1 MKTIYKSD
9 GEMFDTPA
17 AVDRDSGILYLNP
30 KLWFKLTPFQ
40 RKFVKLHE
48 YGHYYLDTAIE
59 EEADAYAFDR
69 LAGSEFQSLKQC
81 IGCLQTILDEKRPG
95 HRVRMEA
102 LYQRALDWDKAHPL
116 KPNINKASGSSNP
129 PATASYNPADSY
141 GTIIEKVGDSN
152 AKILEIVSEREV
164 KQDNNRTLIY
174 GLLAIGALFLLND

>member
-17 AVDRDSGILYLNP
+17 AVDRDNGILYLNP

-48 YGHYYLDTAIE
+48 YGHFYLNTAIE

-69 LAGSEFQSLKQC
+69 LAGTEFQSLKQC

-102 LYQRALDWDKAHPL
+102 LYQRALDWDKTHPL
-116 KPNINKASGSSNP
+116 KPNINKASGGSE
-129 PATASYNPADSY
+129 PALSYDSPDSY
-141 GTIIEKVGDSN
+141 AEIIKQTGEAN
-152 AKILEIVSEREV
+152 AKVLQIVSEREV
-164 KQDNNRTLIY
+164 KQDNNRTLVY
-174 GLLAIGALFLLND
+174 GLLVIGALFLLND